1 MDSHAQARNSTDEE
15 LLKTIDNLV
24 EERETMVSQRDI
36 AELDEALRHC
46 AAGLKALEA
55 ARAAAGGGTIYPT
68 HIHLAAVEL
77 AHAIE
82 ASMKV
87 ALRNQ

>member
-1 MDSHAQARNSTDEE
+1 MPDDLDVADLEE
-15 LLKTIDNLV
+15 
-24 EERETMVSQRDI
+24 S
-36 AELDEALRHC
+36 LRHC
-46 AAGLKALEA
+46 QAGLKALEA
-55 ARAAAGGGTIYPT
+55 ARAAAAGGTIYPT

-82 ASMKV
+82 TSMRV